1 MVYGCEMDEYG
12 FRTGSSSS
20 LVNMV
25 LTKFNV
31 RQGMSS

>member
-1 MVYGCEMDEYG
+1 MVYGCGMDKYG
-12 FRTGSSSS
+12 FRTGSSGSI
-20 LVNMV
+20 VNVV